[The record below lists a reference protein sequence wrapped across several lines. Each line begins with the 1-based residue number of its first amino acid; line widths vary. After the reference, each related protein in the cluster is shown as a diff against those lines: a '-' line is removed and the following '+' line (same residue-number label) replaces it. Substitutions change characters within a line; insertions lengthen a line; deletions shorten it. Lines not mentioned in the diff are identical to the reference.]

1 MFFAQQLTLGI
12 TNSILPCYQGVTSA
26 APTLLSGARSSGD
39 LEISG
44 RAGLALL
51 LTAEKKTSDQT
62 ELLSPLSSAREL
74 ETRGRPSWSLLTLK
88 SFRLRVSPRT
98 SLSLI
103 NLFTPAWVS

>member
-62 ELLSPLSSAREL
+62 EPLSPLSGAREL

-88 SFRLRVSPRT
+88 SFRL
-98 SLSLI
+98 
-103 NLFTPAWVS
+103 